1 MSCFLSQVHVCLKDE
16 IHMRVNIKTTTD
28 VEREEYHQ
36 PVYVKDTTIATNEQS
51 FFRRRVRP
59 CEKNVLQE
67 LDGMQ
72 HPQSEQV
79 KIGSAEHQSFLE
91 LQTVH
96 LTLYLTVIHS

>member
-1 MSCFLSQVHVCLKDE
+1 
-16 IHMRVNIKTTTD
+16 
-28 VEREEYHQ
+28 
-36 PVYVKDTTIATNEQS
+36 
-51 FFRRRVRP
+51 
-59 CEKNVLQE
+59 VLQE